1 MRCHRHDD
9 RHIGSR
15 GMLKTG
21 RRVLSAST
29 LFNTWRFLASYT
41 GYGPSLGAQVVC
53 RAKPRHWSE
62 LERATGAV
70 SMGQRPKAAPDLRLP
85 ALVVQRPDLRS
96 YLECHG
102 FPAERLTT
110 SENVQHPGWWS
121 PDGGVLA
128 FSEADPTDSGG
139 ERISYGPNFAPAAR
153 LISSTPP
160 ANS

>member
-1 MRCHRHDD
+1 V
-9 RHIGSR
+9 IR
-15 GMLKTG
+15 G
-21 RRVLSAST
+21 
-29 LFNTWRFLASYT
+29 FLASYT

-102 FPAERLTT
+102 LPAERLTT
-110 SENVQHPGWWS
+110 SENVQYPGSWS

-128 FSEADPTDSGG
+128 FSEADPTT
-139 ERISYGPNFAPAAR
+139 PVAR
-153 LISSTPP
+153 GFHMDPILRTQLRVISSTPP